1 MLLMTQHS
9 LILRGFSDGN
19 LTTGKRSYVLAQVNS
34 ADDAAMKVVPGDTW
48 PSAQGALKR
57 ANVEVLALVSI
68 VLLVTAYCQ
77 QLFPFD

>member
-1 MLLMTQHS
+1 
-9 LILRGFSDGN
+9 
-19 LTTGKRSYVLAQVNS
+19 
-34 ADDAAMKVVPGDTW
+34 MKVVPGDTW